1 MAWFWQTKK
10 SEGSA
15 VTADFQRAL
24 TQQVL
29 RTELIRIKA
38 LIGTTAV
45 LALLLLVIHTF
56 DPYAVEHLW
65 HGRLKP
71 VDLYAIML
79 PFIVFELWIHM
90 VITRHLKLDRD
101 LPVYRR
107 YIGALVETSMPTF
120 ALALHIDSMGAVEA
134 LGFVVPLSYFIFIIL
149 STLRLDFW
157 LSTFT
162 GFVAAA
168 ELLGM
173 AMFYHR
179 VGSTDPAP
187 DLYYHAVRS
196 VVVLICGMLAG
207 AVGVQLRRQ
216 FEASIMAAT
225 ARDRIT
231 NLFGQHVSPQVVER
245 LMAEGASTNSEIRRV
260 AVMFVDFRSFTAGAS
275 TRTPQQVVD
284 RLDRAFAVLVDILD
298 RHGGIV
304 NKFLGDGFLALF
316 GAPLE
321 AHDAAHHAVAAA
333 REMLEANE
341 RANKATSWPLRIG
354 IGIHVGEVVAGN
366 IGSPRRKE
374 YTVIGD
380 TVNFAA
386 RLEALNKDFSSQ
398 FLISAAVHDALGEE
412 CRDAVSL
419 GEVPVR
425 GYDRPMAVWKL
436 G

>member
-38 LIGTTAV
+38 LIGTTSV

-71 VDLYAIML
+71 ADLYAIML

-134 LGFVVPLSYFIFIIL
+134 LGFVVPLTYFIFIIL

-168 ELLGM
+168 ELFGM

-179 VGSTDPAP
+179 AGATDPA
-187 DLYYHAVRS
+187 
-196 VVVLICGMLAG
+196 
-207 AVGVQLRRQ
+207 
-216 FEASIMAAT
+216 
-225 ARDRIT
+225 
-231 NLFGQHVSPQVVER
+231 
-245 LMAEGASTNSEIRRV
+245 
-260 AVMFVDFRSFTAGAS
+260 
-275 TRTPQQVVD
+275 
-284 RLDRAFAVLVDILD
+284 
-298 RHGGIV
+298 
-304 NKFLGDGFLALF
+304 
-316 GAPLE
+316 
-321 AHDAAHHAVAAA
+321 
-333 REMLEANE
+333 
-341 RANKATSWPLRIG
+341 
-354 IGIHVGEVVAGN
+354 
-366 IGSPRRKE
+366 
-374 YTVIGD
+374 
-380 TVNFAA
+380 
-386 RLEALNKDFSSQ
+386 
-398 FLISAAVHDALGEE
+398 
-412 CRDAVSL
+412 
-419 GEVPVR
+419 
-425 GYDRPMAVWKL
+425 
-436 G
+436 